1 MDYYHS
7 YSSYSLADDGLAI
20 PELLVA
26 GLLMVLRELATEEV
40 EETGLR
46 APVVEELVAVGF
58 LRPVDAA
65 GLLEPEGERLDTLL
79 TLTPVHLLHMTVVYD
94 IALSHCW

>member
-1 MDYYHS
+1 MLTCMLATHCTTPSCHGLLPIRS

-26 GLLMVLRELATEEV
+26 GLLLVLRELATEEA

-46 APVVEELVAVGF
+46 APVVEELVVVGF

-65 GLLEPEGERLDTLL
+65 G
-79 TLTPVHLLHMTVVYD
+79 
-94 IALSHCW
+94 